1 MRARLS
7 VATRRPVAANV
18 SAVTEPAFED
28 RRLSF
33 GAWAATYAD
42 HRPGYPTEAVAWVL
56 DGATRPVREVADVG
70 AGTGALTR
78 TLVAMGRTAI
88 ACEPDPAMLD
98 ELGRRLPALE
108 RHVSYAEVLPLA
120 DGSVDAVVVGQAW
133 HWFDHAAASTEFARV
148 VRPGGV
154 LGLLWN
160 LRDVTPD
167 WARRLADLIGGEDTM
182 QSPMR
187 AEDAAT
193 YVQLGEG
200 WGPVELRRFHHE
212 VELDRESLVALVS
225 TFSYVKLRPDAEE
238 VYAAIRELTRTH
250 PDLAGR
256 DRFPLPYVTAA
267 YRSVATPV

>member
-1 MRARLS
+1 M
-7 VATRRPVAANV
+7 ATRRPAGDNV
-18 SAVTEPAFED
+18 VTVTEPAFED

-33 GAWAATYAD
+33 GAWATTYAD
-42 HRPGYPTEAVAWVL
+42 HRPGYPTDAVTWVL

-78 TLVAMGRTAI
+78 TLVDLQRTPI
-88 ACEPDPAMLD
+88 ACEPDLAMLD
-98 ELGRRLPALE
+98 ELGRRMPGVE
-108 RHVSYAEVLPLA
+108 QHMSYAETLPLA
-120 DGSVDAVVVGQAW
+120 DDSVDAVVVGQAW

-167 WARRLADLIGGEDTM
+167 WARELADLIGGEDTM

-187 AEDAAT
+187 DEEAAT

-200 WGPVELRRFHHE
+200 WGQVELRRFHHE
-212 VELDRESLVALVS
+212 VEMDADSLVALIA
-225 TFSYVKLRPDAEE
+225 TYSYVTLRPDAED
-238 VYAAIRELTRTH
+238 VYAAVRELTRTH

-256 DRFPLPYVTAA
+256 DRFPLPYVTTA
-267 YRSVATPV
+267 YRAVAVVG